1 METVNEIRRGDR
13 TSFFSVGNTRLWL
26 SVACLLGMSIAILTV
41 LNNAFP
47 ILVIVGC
54 AFLILAIIVYNR
66 PLVGL
71 YTLTGYC
78 FLFGL
83 LGREIPSIP
92 FGIGIEFLGIFTL
105 CILLIQYQR
114 FNWARL
120 NCPLFWL
127 YLGWFALSALQ
138 LFNPAG
144 PSFMGWLQEFRS
156 VALNPL
162 IIVILSL
169 LLFESKRD
177 LRVFVTWVLF
187 LGFLAALNGIKQKH
201 LGLFPGE
208 QLFVATSPTHMIW
221 GKLRVFS
228 FFSDAGQ
235 FGAAQAVLAVGAA
248 VLAIGPSRILSNVVL
263 FILCGMFLY
272 GMLIS
277 GTRGALFAL
286 FVSGFFAV
294 FLSKNFKIMIAGIV
308 AGALCFG
315 LLKYTS
321 IGNGN
326 YEIRRIRSA
335 LDPKEASLNVR
346 LENQKILRAYLAN
359 KPFGEGL
366 GVIGFWGH
374 EYNSDKFL
382 STIEPDSYWV
392 KIWAMYGIVGFVLW
406 FCMMLYLLGRAG
418 GTLFNLKDKEM
429 KVQLVSLLSM
439 AAGLFVCSY
448 GNEVMNAMPSSFI
461 FNAALSWSFL
471 TLRIQN
477 NNKKAN

>member
-1 METVNEIRRGDR
+1 METANKLRRGQI
-13 TSFFSVGNTRLWL
+13 TSFFGVVNKRVWL
-26 SVACLLGMSIAILTV
+26 LIACLLGASIAFLSV
-41 LNNAFP
+41 LNDILP
-47 ILVIVGC
+47 ILIIIGCVFLVFAIV
-54 AFLILAIIVYNR
+54 VYNR
-66 PLVGL
+66 PVIGL
-71 YTLTGYC
+71 YTLIAYC

-105 CILLIQYQR
+105 CVLLIQHQR
-114 FNWARL
+114 FDWTRL
-120 NCPLFWL
+120 NCPLFWM
-127 YLGWFALSALQ
+127 YLGWFGLSALQ

-162 IIVILSL
+162 IVVILSL
-169 LLFESKRD
+169 LLFESKRE
-177 LRVFVTWVLF
+177 LQVFMTLVLV

-208 QLFVATSPTHMIW
+208 QLFVETSPTHMIW

-235 FGAAQAVLAVGAA
+235 FGAAQAVLAICAA
-248 VLAIGPSRILSNVVL
+248 VLALGSPSPGKKIVL
-263 FILCGMFLY
+263 FALCGMFLY

-294 FLSKNFKIMIAGIV
+294 FLSKNYKIMILGIV

-315 LLKYTS
+315 LLKFTS
-321 IGNGN
+321 IGSGN

-406 FCMMLYLLGRAG
+406 FCMIMYLLGRAG
-418 GTLFNLKDKEM
+418 GTLFNLKDKEL
-429 KVQLVSLLSM
+429 KIQLVSLLAM

-448 GNEVMNAMPSSFI
+448 GNEVMNAMPSSLI
-461 FNAALSWSFL
+461 FNSAMSWSFL
-471 TLRIQN
+471 ALRIQN
-477 NNKKAN
+477 KEHISS